1 MVIFV
6 YKTAL
11 LPFAFAPLRNKLL
24 SIILALARYIESWV
38 FSSFCQIKFHSI
50 FSSMVLKIEIP
61 NNVVLGTGDEIVIKF
76 TDRQYSC
83 SVEPGTPSSDAVR
96 MDASESTPDGFVD
109 FAETVLQQLR
119 ERKEYRLVETYSCAK
134 RKFLKFRGQEDI
146 LMCDISQ
153 KIIEDYECYLKQSG
167 LTLNSISFYMRI
179 LRAIYNRAVRRGLV
193 QDCRPFDNVFT
204 KMTKTA
210 KRAISVETI
219 QKLAAADIKNKTE
232 RLARDLFLF
241 SFYTRGM
248 AFVDIAFLRKSDIHN
263 GYLIY
268 KRKKTGQELKV
279 AWRKQMQDIVDR
291 NPSLDGDHLLGVL
304 DNQSKKGI
312 RFQCHYKQCH
322 INEALKRLAKRMEL
336 DVHLTMYVARHS
348 WATIAK
354 ERNVPI
360 SVISD
365 SMGHNSEK
373 TTQIYLKSVDAD
385 VIDRNND
392 LLIEAVSQTAN
403 RSSSKTSV

>member
-1 MVIFV
+1 
-6 YKTAL
+6 
-11 LPFAFAPLRNKLL
+11 
-24 SIILALARYIESWV
+24 
-38 FSSFCQIKFHSI
+38 
-50 FSSMVLKIEIP
+50 MVLKIEIP
-61 NNVVLGTGDEIVIKF
+61 ENMVLGVGDEIVIKF

-83 SVEPGTPSSDAVR
+83 SVEHSPNAAGGTGQLSH
-96 MDASESTPDGFVD
+96 SEHSTPAQSRFTEFV
-109 FAETVLQQLR
+109 ESVLLRLR
-119 ERKEYRLVETYSCAK
+119 EHKKHRLVETYSCAK
-134 RKFLKFRGQEDI
+134 RSFMRFMGHQDVLLADI
-146 LMCDISQ
+146 NPKL
-153 KIIEDYECYLKQSG
+153 IEDYECYLKQEG

-179 LRAIYNRAVRRGLV
+179 LRAIYNRAVHQGLV
-193 QDCRPFDNVFT
+193 QDCRPFEHAFT
-204 KMTKTA
+204 KMTKTS
-210 KRAISVETI
+210 KRAISLDLI
-219 QKLAAADIKNKTE
+219 QRLASAEVKNPTE

-248 AFVDIAFLRKSDIHN
+248 AFVDIAFLETKNIHN

-279 AWRKQMQDIVDR
+279 AWRKQMQDIVDEH
-291 NPSLDGDHLLGVL
+291 PSLDGVHLLGLL
-304 DNQSKKGI
+304 DSKSDKSL

-322 INEALKRLAKRMEL
+322 INVALKRLAKRL
-336 DVHLTMYVARHS
+336 DLGVHLTMYVARHS

-354 ERNVPI
+354 EKNVPI

-392 LLIEAVSQTAN
+392 LLIEAVYQTAN
-403 RSSSKTSV
+403 KSSSKTSV